1 MKKKKKLIIS
11 IASFVL
17 SISTLATTVFA
28 WLSMNTQ
35 TNPNGMS
42 MKVETSPNLI
52 MTKLSELKIS
62 LLGYY
67 GC

>member
-1 MKKKKKLIIS
+1 MKKKKVPIIS

-17 SISTLATTVFA
+17 SISTLATTAFA

-35 TNPNGMS
+35 TNSNGMS
-42 MKVETSPNLI
+42 MKVETSTNLI
-52 MTKLSELKIS
+52 ITKLSELKIS